1 MEAVY
6 IRVNIELSING
17 FKTAATGAAVNQHV
31 GQPMRNDTCRN
42 RAIYSFLRVWP
53 HLDCLADDNLIL
65 LCSCSVWS
73 LHFCPQSTKLKFQ
86 NR

>member
-42 RAIYSFLRVWP
+42 RAIYSSLRVWP
-53 HLDCLADDNLIL
+53 HLDCLADDNLL
-65 LCSCSVWS
+65 L
-73 LHFCPQSTKLKFQ
+73 LFCLVGGRCIFALNQQS
-86 NR
+86 